1 MSTILNQ
8 SEYNNGQALTDV
20 KLQTINEQLFGDF
33 LPNDAAEP
41 HVNTDGQ
48 QDIGTQTNRWR
59 HGNFSD
65 EVRTGNNPSIGT
77 GSFIAGTDGAPN
89 GFTCAASTGTTYRVF
104 RASDVGHISRGGS
117 DITTPAFT
125 GQGMD
130 TVGRI
135 SHGVNNA
142 APSFIEGYNLNARIR
157 AYNTP
162 KAGALID
169 YGTATVLNS
178 FGFSSINFVNFG
190 AGFEGA
196 RCTFDANA
204 APPDV
209 NYYVTSASDNIG
221 STSGNNPPLG
231 ALITGKTTSRID
243 FATEYIIPAR
253 FASFLIYWEGV

>member
-1 MSTILNQ
+1 MTTILNQ
-8 SEYNNGQALTDV
+8 SEYDNGQVLTDV

-65 EVRTGNNPSIGT
+65 EVRTGDNPTIGGGAFLA
-77 GSFIAGTDGAPN
+77 GSDGVN
-89 GFTCAASTGTTYRVF
+89 KGFTCSNFTGTSHRFF
-104 RASDVGHISRGGS
+104 RDSDVGYVSRGVS
-117 DITTPAFT
+117 TRQSPAFT

-130 TVGRI
+130 TAGRI

-142 APSFIEGYNLNARIR
+142 APSFIEGYNLNGRIR

-162 KAGALID
+162 KAGALLD
-169 YGTATVLNS
+169 HALGAVLNS
-178 FGFSSINFVNFG
+178 FGFSSINFINLG
-190 AGFEGA
+190 GGFRGV

-209 NYYVTSASDNIG
+209 NYYVTSASDDIDG
-221 STSGNNPPLG
+221 SGLSG
-231 ALITGKTTSRID
+231 ALIVNKTTARID
-243 FATEYIIPAR
+243 FGTEAGRDSR